1 MSNVQALKRQLS
13 MQQWSAIIED
23 RIVSGLK
30 VDEYCEKNG
39 ISRNSYFYWL
49 RKIREEMAVS
59 SAANGAE
66 LLPAT
71 TEQGALVE
79 LVPSKCST
87 PVPRIEIHPETPE
100 SIALTINGIDICV
113 NSGISE
119 EMLTKV
125 MRAARDA

>member
-13 MQQWSAIIED
+13 LQQWSAIIED

-59 SAANGAE
+59 SAAKGTE

-71 TEQGALVE
+71 PKQGALVE
-79 LVPSKCST
+79 LVPGKCST

>member
-13 MQQWSAIIED
+13 LQQWSAIIED

-59 SAANGAE
+59 SAAKGTE

-71 TEQGALVE
+71 PKQGALVE
-79 LVPSKCST
+79 LVPGKCST
-87 PVPRIEIHPETPE
+87 PVPRIEIHSETPE

>member
-59 SAANGAE
+59 SAANGTE
-66 LLPAT
+66 LLSAT
-71 TEQGALVE
+71 PEQGALVE
-79 LVPSKCST
+79 LVPSKCSA